1 MQGSHVQFVHLQLGF
16 EQFGSISLIRK
27 SNIKIYIAQSVIF
40 FKLKRTTLLIGV
52 ISLVLGILAYQA
64 AMDQIDEIME
74 IIRESQAGRG
84 ARYSREELQ
93 LMNDDAEVTLMF
105 ARGFL
110 GFSAAMILYAFYDD
124 IVKIIR
130 RVK

>member
-1 MQGSHVQFVHLQLGF
+1 M
-16 EQFGSISLIRK
+16 
-27 SNIKIYIAQSVIF
+27 
-40 FKLKRTTLLIGV
+40 KRTTLLIGV
-52 ISLVLGILAYQA
+52 ISLVLGILAYQS

-84 ARYSREELQ
+84 ARRYSREELQ

-124 IVKIIR
+124 IIKIIR

>member
-1 MQGSHVQFVHLQLGF
+1 M
-16 EQFGSISLIRK
+16 
-27 SNIKIYIAQSVIF
+27 
-40 FKLKRTTLLIGV
+40 KRTTLLIGI

-64 AMDQIDEIME
+64 AMGQIDEIME

-110 GFSAAMILYAFYDD
+110 GFSVAMILYAFYDD
-124 IVKIIR
+124 IIKIIR